1 MTSRIS
7 GYRKGRISSQ
17 IWKNKIWVDES
28 VSIYFS
34 PIVVEV
40 EYLAFRFAG
49 ISSKIS
55 SGASLVNFA
64 ALFSLWS
71 VYICSAGMGSVVLP
85 FTFFL
90 FTSQTMI
97 SFFIAK
103 WNPRPT
109 CCRRLRRWP
118 AVRCLAWRTG
128 RCRRVSR
135 LRSCGR
141 LCSRTVT
148 RKAGRGA
155 WLLHTVA
162 LDAERIELLHL
173 IDWLMDGCQI
183 HVAPASFLATHFFWS
198 RRKFKLQQ
206 SSFVFGGTCSDSG
219 EKTNFFIH
227 WEHGQTSSKFIFLNI

>member
-71 VYICSAGMGSVVLP
+71 VYILSAGMGSVVLP

-90 FTSQTMI
+90 FTSQPMI

-155 WLLHTVA
+155 WLLHTVCSFRCWKNWA
-162 LDAERIELLHL
+162 IAFDWL
-173 IDWLMDGCQI
+173 IDGWLPDSCC
-183 HVAPASFLATHFFWS
+183 SRFLPCNTF
-198 RRKFKLQQ
+198 LL
-206 SSFVFGGTCSDSG
+206 
-219 EKTNFFIH
+219 I
-227 WEHGQTSSKFIFLNI
+227 SKKI